1 MKKEEMSVVLLA
13 LALLYRRSL
22 FVEKLKQFHEK
33 TIQLEDEEAA
43 FLVELVLCGSFDE
56 EMLESIFYL
65 PKDLI
70 IKIKDSFLN

>member
-1 MKKEEMSVVLLA
+1 MKKEEMRVLLLA

-70 IKIKDSFLN
+70 VEVKNNFLN